1 MAMMAMCGGMP
12 PVGTDM
18 FTIDDPMEASYGT
31 AGAVSKPLSPSTG
44 KPLVRTESFKMR
56 AQSFQMRSSVAN
68 AFALPK
74 PGSALPPLRSQ
85 TSDTTMAA
93 SRVGEQGAPA
103 SRRRQSEVVMDLVA
117 ADADQAAVVSA
128 ASQMSAAERRQSILQ
143 MSATLAALMA
153 AEEGH
158 ATAASDIAV
167 VEEESADMIV
177 PIQQRPSKIVRA
189 VSTRSKAVHESMQ
202 KGARSVTQSKM
213 ADRQATKIA
222 RENNNGEDELNADL
236 EKLHSSVAATDTTDC

>member
-1 MAMMAMCGGMP
+1 
-12 PVGTDM
+12 
-18 FTIDDPMEASYGT
+18 
-31 AGAVSKPLSPSTG
+31 
-44 KPLVRTESFKMR
+44 
-56 AQSFQMRSSVAN
+56 
-68 AFALPK
+68 
-74 PGSALPPLRSQ
+74 
-85 TSDTTMAA
+85 
-93 SRVGEQGAPA
+93 
-103 SRRRQSEVVMDLVA
+103 MDLVA

-158 ATAASDIAV
+158 AAAASDIAV